1 MLLFPNA
8 TLTINRLATSGS
20 GKGSM
25 AAVATGLSAR
35 VEPAHYGLQLMQ
47 GGRAVQ
53 VDYVVVLAWDA
64 ASPLDVR
71 LNDELTG
78 YNPRNV
84 TPAPK
89 LRVLKVNLN
98 DAWPPHHLELFAVD
112 PRTQE

>member
-1 MLLFPNA
+1 MLLFANA
-8 TLTINRLATSGS
+8 TLTNNRLATSGS
-20 GKGSM
+20 GKGTM
-25 AAVATGLSAR
+25 QPVWTGVKAR
-35 VEPAHYGLQLMQ
+35 VEPAHYDLQLWHS
-47 GGRAVQ
+47 GRAVS
-53 VDYVVVLAWDA
+53 VDYIVTLAWDA
-64 ASPLDVR
+64 ANPLDVR